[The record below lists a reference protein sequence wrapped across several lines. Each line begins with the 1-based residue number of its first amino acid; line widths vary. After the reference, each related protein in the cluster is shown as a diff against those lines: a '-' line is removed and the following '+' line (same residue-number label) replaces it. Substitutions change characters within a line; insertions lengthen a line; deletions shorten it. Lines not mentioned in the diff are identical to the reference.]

1 MLKITAIGAHP
12 DDIEIFFTGRWRPVE
27 IVVMR
32 SALLLPL
39 TVLPGGMTRA
49 RPLPPAALVK
59 LNAVLPDWA
68 HRSCLI
74 FPMAD
79 LLKPMMPPHG
89 CVMLLQKQNLT

>member
-12 DDIEIFFTGRWRPVE
+12 DDIEIFLYGTLAACRDRGDA
-27 IVVMR
+27 ISLVV
-32 SALLLPL
+32 A
-39 TVLPGGMTRA
+39 TDGAAGGMTRA